1 MGLISTK
8 QECIKQRIVIP
19 TLDAADNICSSYMD
33 LSNPKYIIIDDLY
46 FSSLIVINY
55 SHEMEPLF
63 LDRILSLDVNANLS
77 MYYLKQNTYDVI
89 KELYSDT
96 NTNAVSISKN
106 LKINLNGCKLTT
118 TELIKVTGGT
128 AYIYGS
134 GTVTSSSKVATLVVA
149 GGTLYFASN
158 GSTANNT
165 SVTNTHSCGE
175 GIALI
180 KGTLNIGL
188 NGSASR
194 STVAGTCY
202 GVYSGVNSTLGTAGA
217 KTLNSYYSQIKVTG
231 SSTSSAGIMFD
242 DTSNTTT
249 AYLSGTNVYGYGMGI
264 QKKAPGTL
272 TITGNSDGASRIES
286 KASYTIHQ
294 SGGTITLGNGAATG
308 TGETSVILGDHATS
322 ASALYLSGGT
332 MNYGQNTAIYAKG
345 SNGSVMP
352 VTIAGATMNL
362 QGGVIRSIQSGGS
375 SFNRTNC

>member
-1 MGLISTK
+1 
-8 QECIKQRIVIP
+8 
-19 TLDAADNICSSYMD
+19 
-33 LSNPKYIIIDDLY
+33 
-46 FSSLIVINY
+46 
-55 SHEMEPLF
+55 
-63 LDRILSLDVNANLS
+63 
-77 MYYLKQNTYDVI
+77 
-89 KELYSDT
+89 
-96 NTNAVSISKN
+96 
-106 LKINLNGCKLTT
+106 
-118 TELIKVTGGT
+118 
-128 AYIYGS
+128 
-134 GTVTSSSKVATLVVA
+134 
-149 GGTLYFASN
+149 
-158 GSTANNT
+158 
-165 SVTNTHSCGE
+165 
-175 GIALI
+175 
-180 KGTLNIGL
+180 
-188 NGSASR
+188 
-194 STVAGTCY
+194 
-202 GVYSGVNSTLGTAGA
+202 
-217 KTLNSYYSQIKVTG
+217 
-231 SSTSSAGIMFD
+231 MFD

-375 SFNRTNC
+375 SFNRTSGTLNITGKRGQTSGSKSYTSWNQAGTISTTYYNYRKS